1 MLSELEQELF
11 QDFLLESR
19 EIVEK
24 LDEQLV
30 ALERD
35 PKNEELLNSIFRGFH
50 TIKGGAG
57 FLDVGPM
64 VTLCHQAEEL
74 FNQLRHGDKQVDA
87 ELMDASLAALDGIKN
102 MFAALENGQPA
113 PAASPAVIHTLQS
126 LLNTAPA
133 TNVYPLPESSGK
145 ESADAADT
153 TFDTLLEE
161 AANGEA
167 TADREVIGTLKEA
180 PKDGIDESEFEAI
193 LDRMYGPGGTP
204 GAHVPPPQDALDAD
218 RREVPH
224 HHPPAEQSRPQEQ
237 PATKSKPAA
246 GSSRQGSHVE
256 PTIRVD
262 AHRLDALMNLVGELV
277 LARNRLLNLAGSRE
291 DHDLV
296 NAVSSLDHIASSL
309 QDNIMRVR
317 MQPIR
322 RVFSRFPRVVRD
334 LARQLGKD
342 VDLVLEGEDTELDK
356 NLIEEIADPL
366 VHLLRNAV
374 DHGLEDPQTRTRSG
388 KSQTG
393 RVRLA
398 ASQEGDHILL
408 VIEDDGRGIDP
419 DILKQSAIKRGLLTA
434 ETATGLS
441 DSGAY
446 DLMFVPG
453 FSTCTKVS
461 DISGR
466 GVGMDV
472 VRTRIAGMNGT
483 VKIDSTLGKGSCF
496 TIALPLT
503 LAILPAM
510 MVSISGNRYALPL
523 SKVREIANFSALSRH
538 CIERQDSIV
547 LRGQTLPL
555 MDLRSHLGHTREIS
569 EEGQV
574 VVLSASNREL
584 AMVVDEVL
592 GQQDVVV
599 KPMGPELSANAG
611 ITGSTITG
619 DGSIALILDLD
630 GIVRNLLR
638 EKAA

>member
-30 ALERD
+30 ALEQD

-74 FNQLRHGDKQVDA
+74 FNQLRHGEKQVDA

-102 MFAALENGQPA
+102 MFAALESGHPA
-113 PAASPAVIHTLQS
+113 PAASPEVIHTLQS
-126 LLNTAPA
+126 LLHTTPA
-133 TNVYPLPESSGK
+133 TTVCPLPESSRK
-145 ESADAADT
+145 EPTDAADT
-153 TFDTLLEE
+153 AFDTLLEE

-167 TADREVIGTLKEA
+167 ATNRKVIDP

-204 GAHVPPPQDALDAD
+204 GANVPPPQDARDAD
-218 RREVPH
+218 QREVP
-224 HHPPAEQSRPQEQ
+224 HPPAEQSRPREQ
-237 PATKSKPAA
+237 PVTKSKPAA
-246 GSSRQGSHVE
+246 GSGWQGSHVE

-434 ETATGLS
+434 EAATGLS

-453 FSTCTKVS
+453 FSTRTEVS

-510 MVSISGNRYALPL
+510 MVSISGNCYALPL

-538 CIERQDSIV
+538 RIERQDSIV

-555 MDLRSHLGHTREIS
+555 MDLRLHLGHTREIS
-569 EEGQV
+569 KEGQV

-599 KPMGPELSANAG
+599 KPMGPELSAGVG

>member
-1 MLSELEQELF
+1 
-11 QDFLLESR
+11 
-19 EIVEK
+19 
-24 LDEQLV
+24 
-30 ALERD
+30 
-35 PKNEELLNSIFRGFH
+35 
-50 TIKGGAG
+50 
-57 FLDVGPM
+57 M

-126 LLNTAPA
+126 LINTAPA
-133 TNVYPLPESSGK
+133 TNIHPLPESSGK

-161 AANGEA
+161 AANGET
-167 TADREVIGTLKEA
+167 TADREATGT

-204 GAHVPPPQDALDAD
+204 GANVAPPQDAQDTD
-218 RREVPH
+218 RGEVPQ
-224 HHPPAEQSRPQEQ
+224 PAEQSRPQEQ
-237 PATKSKPAA
+237 PVTEPKPAA

-256 PTIRVD
+256 STIRVD
-262 AHRLDALMNLVGELV
+262 SHRLDALMNLVGELV
-277 LARNRLLNLAGSRE
+277 LARNRHRLLNLAGSRE

-398 ASQEGDHILL
+398 ASQEGGHILL

-419 DILKQSAIKRGLLTA
+419 DTLKQAAIKRGLLTA
-434 ETATGLS
+434 EAATGLS

-446 DLMFVPG
+446 DLMFIPG
-453 FSTCTKVS
+453 FSTCTEVS
-461 DISGR
+461 NISGR

-510 MVSISGNRYALPL
+510 MVSIAGNRYALPL
-523 SKVREIANFSALSRH
+523 SKVREIANFSALNRH
-538 CIERQDSIV
+538 RIERQDSIV

-555 MDLRSHLGHTREIS
+555 MDLRSHLGRTREIS

-619 DGSIALILDLD
+619 DGGIALILDLD